1 MILSLS
7 GDPTF
12 GASSDLHG
20 EDCDNTDVGGLAQLD
35 GDQAIRCAIPIGA
48 RSWGN
53 RRSIVLLDD
62 ACHHVLEFFLELGKI
77 LDAGLNDLLGPLV
90 DSLTLVLDLIGTNDV
105 VDGLLGDALH
115 GLGIELVLVLKVGH
129 LSTLVC

>member
-1 MILSLS
+1 M
-7 GDPTF
+7 
-12 GASSDLHG
+12 
-20 EDCDNTDVGGLAQLD
+20 
-35 GDQAIRCAIPIGA
+35 
-48 RSWGN
+48 
-53 RRSIVLLDD
+53 LDD
-62 ACHHVLEFFLELGKI
+62 ACHNVLEFFLELGKI